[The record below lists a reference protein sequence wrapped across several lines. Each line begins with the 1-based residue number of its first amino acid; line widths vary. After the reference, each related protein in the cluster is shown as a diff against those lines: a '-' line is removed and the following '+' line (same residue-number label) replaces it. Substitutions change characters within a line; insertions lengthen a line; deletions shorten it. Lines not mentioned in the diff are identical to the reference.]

1 MACCCTFTNTVDQQF
16 TSKKAGQEL
25 ERFRRKG
32 AGPTTR
38 LLLVGIAQAGIGDGT
53 LWDVGAGV
61 GALTFDLL
69 DRGVRRA

>member
-1 MACCCTFTNTVDQQF
+1 VERPTHRIGKRPTIFDYGLTEACC
-16 TSKKAGQEL
+16 L
-25 ERFRRKG
+25 EG